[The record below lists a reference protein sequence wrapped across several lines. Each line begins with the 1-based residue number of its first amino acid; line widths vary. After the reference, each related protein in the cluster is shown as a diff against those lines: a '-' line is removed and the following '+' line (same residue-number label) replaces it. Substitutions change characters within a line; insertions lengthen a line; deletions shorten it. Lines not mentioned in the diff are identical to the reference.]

1 MQDGTGASGR
11 VIIMDATADDPR
23 VADATPQDR
32 GTRTTRA
39 ISRAT
44 AAVGSFPM
52 ILVAAGL
59 VVVWLVGGAFV
70 KGGYGSTSYQLP
82 VSTVSSI
89 VTFVMVFIIQSS
101 QNRDS
106 RALQAKV
113 DAIASVLAVMARE
126 QGIEDRQ
133 YLLTRLVGLE
143 DAPEREIG
151 KEQTRVRRAADETA
165 HATAP
170 ER

>member
-1 MQDGTGASGR
+1 MTDSTEASPRLPDR
-11 VIIMDATADDPR
+11 V
-23 VADATPQDR
+23 VQDR
-32 GTRTTRA
+32 GTRVTRA
-39 ISRAT
+39 ISGAT

-52 ILVAAGL
+52 ILLAVGLVAAWLLGGL
-59 VVVWLVGGAFV
+59 FV
-70 KGGYGSTSYQLP
+70 KGGYSSTGYQLP

-143 DAPEREIG
+143 DAPEREINR
-151 KEQTRVRRAADETA
+151 EQGLVRRSANANAKDVNG
-165 HATAP
+165 
-170 ER
+170 RG